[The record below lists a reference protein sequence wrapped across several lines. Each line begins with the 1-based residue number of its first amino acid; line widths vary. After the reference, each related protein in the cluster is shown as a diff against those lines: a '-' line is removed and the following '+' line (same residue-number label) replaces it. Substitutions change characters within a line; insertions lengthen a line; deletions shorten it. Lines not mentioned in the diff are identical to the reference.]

1 MSDPCFH
8 SRLAV
13 GRLRHRRFLPR
24 WHAFDYRVW
33 MLWLDL
39 DELPAL
45 LARTPGFG
53 TRRGAPARFRREDY
67 LAPHELPLADA
78 VRARLTTEL
87 GSAPTGPVRMLSQI
101 RLFGVLF
108 NPLTLYY
115 AYDAHG
121 RLRAVLAEVTNTPWR
136 ERQVYACRV
145 DPERH
150 SHRAEFDKRLHVSPF
165 NPMEMRYYWRFNTP
179 RSASSH
185 CPSSH
190 SPSSHSAKSNGRL
203 MMHME
208 TWHEEA
214 RHFDAT
220 LTLTLKPAT
229 RTALVAELIK
239 HPGMTLKTLIT
250 IHWQALRLWLKRTPI
265 HDHPGRET
273 PSS

>member
-1 MSDPCFH
+1 MPLNDACPH

-13 GRLRHRRFLPR
+13 GHLRHRRFLPR

-53 TRRGAPARFRREDY
+53 TRRGALARFRREDY
-67 LAPHELPLADA
+67 LAPHDLPLSDA
-78 VRARLTTEL
+78 VRARLREEL
-87 GSAPTGPVRMLSQI
+87 GSAPTGPIRMLSQV
-101 RLFGVLF
+101 RLFGMLF

-115 AYDAHG
+115 AYDDEE
-121 RLRAVLAEVTNTPWR
+121 RLQAVLGEVTNTPWR

-145 DPERH
+145 DPTRH
-150 SHRAEFDKRLHVSPF
+150 TQQAAFDKRLHVSPF
-165 NPMEMRYYWRFNTP
+165 NPMQMRYHWRFN
-179 RSASSH
+179 
-185 CPSSH
+185 
-190 SPSSHSAKSNGRL
+190 SPEARL
-203 MMHME
+203 LMHME
-208 TWHEEA
+208 TWHQDA

-229 RTALVAELIK
+229 RGALVMELVK
-239 HPGMTLKTLIT
+239 HPGMTLKTIVT

-273 PSS
+273 SS

>member
-1 MSDPCFH
+1 MNDPCIH

-13 GRLRHRRFLPR
+13 GHLRHRRFLPR

-53 TRRGAPARFRREDY
+53 TRRGALARYRREDY

-78 VRARLTTEL
+78 VRARLTEEL
-87 GSAPTGPVRMLSQI
+87 GSAPDGPIRMLSQI
-101 RLFGVLF
+101 RLFGMLF

-115 AYDAHG
+115 AYD
-121 RLRAVLAEVTNTPWR
+121 RQDKLQAVLGEVTNTPWR
-136 ERQVYACRV
+136 ERQVYACWV

-150 SHRAEFDKRLHVSPF
+150 SQQAAFDKRLHVSPF
-165 NPMEMRYYWRFNTP
+165 NPMAMRYHWRFNTP
-179 RSASSH
+179 LFQT
-185 CPSSH
+185 PD
-190 SPSSHSAKSNGRL
+190 GRL

-208 TWHEEA
+208 TWHEDA

-229 RTALVAELIK
+229 RTALMAELIK
-239 HPGMTLKTLIT
+239 HPGMTLKTIVT
-250 IHWQALRLWLKRTPI
+250 IHWQALRLWLKRIPI
-265 HDHPGRET
+265 HDHPERET